1 MNNQETARAWFTGS
15 KESGKSNNGNLNFS
29 GNVLRSYNTPI
40 AIVLTCPDRE
50 IFRVTLYTSERY
62 SVTTSGKHMPA
73 MQRACG
79 YTGYE
84 VPGEVLSTLSRYC
97 DAWSELENNLRL
109 WDLIAAHYEEKTREA
124 DEKAK
129 RARSDRMK
137 TLHENIASEAVRVLS
152 ELREIFGKD
161 QSNA

>member
-1 MNNQETARAWFTGS
+1 MNNQETANAWFTGS

-29 GNVLRSYNTPI
+29 GAVLRSYSTPI

-50 IFRVTLYTSERY
+50 IFRVTLCTSERY

-84 VPGEVLSTLSRYC
+84 VPGEVLATISRYC
-97 DAWSELENNLRL
+97 DAWSELENNSRL

-129 RARSDRMK
+129 RASLWRIK
-137 TLHENIASEAVRVLS
+137 TLHENTAIKAVRVLS
-152 ELREIFGKD
+152 ELREIFGRIE
-161 QSNA
+161 